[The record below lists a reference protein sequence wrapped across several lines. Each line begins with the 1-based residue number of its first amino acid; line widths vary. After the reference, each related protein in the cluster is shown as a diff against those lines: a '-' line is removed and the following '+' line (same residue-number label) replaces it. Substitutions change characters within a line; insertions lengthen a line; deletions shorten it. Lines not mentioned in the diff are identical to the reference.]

1 MNYCERLRELGYNAD
16 NEDTTT
22 DEETTDEEEE
32 SEVMIKLIRNRNDLH
47 IILNHAI
54 KHPPNIKK
62 FEFERELSYYRLSDK
77 WNKSL
82 ERKYR
87 KVLNKLKK

>member
-1 MNYCERLRELGYNAD
+1 MRYYERLNETGYNAD
-16 NEDTTT
+16 DEDTTT

-32 SEVMIKLIRNRNDLH
+32 SEVMIKLIRNRKDLH

-54 KHPPNIKK
+54 KHPPNIRKID
-62 FEFERELSYYRLSDK
+62 FQRELCYYRLSDQ

-82 ERKYR
+82 EKKYT
-87 KVLNKLKK
+87 KILNKLKK